1 MFLADYFGALYYK
14 ILEKWYI
21 IKMANGMLNNRKLS
35 DNLVEIHGDYRENN
49 PFFILMVCLFIL
61 TVHFE
66 FIFKRVVLK

>member
-1 MFLADYFGALYYK
+1 
-14 ILEKWYI
+14 
-21 IKMANGMLNNRKLS
+21 MANGMLNNIKLS

>member
-1 MFLADYFGALYYK
+1 
-14 ILEKWYI
+14 
-21 IKMANGMLNNRKLS
+21 MANGMLNNRKLS
-35 DNLVEIHGDYRENN
+35 DNFVEIHADYRENN